1 MNDAVYIYNG
11 LFFAKQLIIWKI
23 HKDKSNL
30 GIYNGEAN
38 EQDCSIRSQDT
49 NLADWNECSV
59 L

>member
-38 EQDCSIRSQDT
+38 EQD
-49 NLADWNECSV
+49 LADWNECSV